1 MDPSLRCH
9 GVNIVPGVGEAH
21 GAHGEKVGDY
31 HEGDVVPRKQSQT
44 LHSNLKLSRS
54 LHIFHLTLPIF
65 DPPFLSLLNICI
77 LMNCAVWSLLSVFCT
92 PLHQCAE

>member
-1 MDPSLRCH
+1 MDCSLRRH
-9 GVNIVPGVGEAH
+9 GDHIVPGVGEAH

-54 LHIFHLTLPIF
+54 LHIFHLFIF
-65 DPPFLSLLNICI
+65 IEYLYIDELRGLESALCI
-77 LMNCAVWSLLSVFCT
+77 LHTTSSMC
-92 PLHQCAE
+92 